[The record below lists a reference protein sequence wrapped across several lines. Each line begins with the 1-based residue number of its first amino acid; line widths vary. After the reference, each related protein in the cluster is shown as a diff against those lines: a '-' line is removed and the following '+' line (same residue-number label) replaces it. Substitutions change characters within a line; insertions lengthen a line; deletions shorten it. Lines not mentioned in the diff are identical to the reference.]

1 MATQRRPRVPSDATE
16 PDEGSP
22 RGSGVRFPDDH
33 RSPKSSRKMSDS
45 MRCGATIMCLEVIHL
60 TSLRPSLPKS
70 VAPLVNMLKQRFILQ
85 V

>member
-45 MRCGATIMCLEVIHL
+45 MRCGATIMCLEVIQL

-70 VAPLVNMLKQRFILQ
+70 VAPLVNMLKQKFILQ